1 MKKIKFLAVALAAFT
16 MFSCS
21 NDEIENLGNNVP
33 GEQAVLT
40 INLKGNGDNQ
50 AQSRATG
57 EAAAT
62 EADINDYLVFLFRDG
77 GALDCPVATG
87 DLGQQLTT
95 TIAATTAAKKVY
107 VVANTGTL
115 AQDPFASVKTEAD
128 LLKVTGDLM
137 TADKSAST
145 QTAANLWM
153 SGTGNVEFNDPS
165 APTKGTATVKLS
177 FVAAKIQLIVN
188 DQRQNKSGATI
199 QIEDQAVVL
208 LFAGKEAKFFGD
220 ATANSDQNSFYTGDQ
235 GYSGHFNTNV
245 TLSDQVLSDDA
256 PTGGFT
262 NGTVFNHFYTFGNNG
277 DIKPT
282 ILAIKSRKTVT
293 GGGSSTIYYPIQFT
307 TDDAGHTIEPGKSYT
322 VNVTLKGDVEAGQGG
337 GTTNPELPVVKS
349 DIVVTVTAAQWD
361 AVPTINK
368 EFN

>member
-57 EAAAT
+57 GVTDT
-62 EADINDYLVFLFRDG
+62 EDVAIKDYLVFLFRDG
-77 GALDCPVATG
+77 GALDCPVQNGTSG
-87 DLGQQLTT
+87 GLTT

-115 AQDPFASVKTEAD
+115 AQNPFASVKTEAD

-137 TADKSAST
+137 TADNSAST

-153 SGTGNVEFNDPS
+153 SGTGNVEFKDPS
-165 APTKGTATVKLS
+165 DPTKGAATVKLS

-199 QIEDQAVVL
+199 QIKDQAVVL

-262 NGTVFNHFYTFGNNG
+262 NGAVFNHFYTFGNKG
-277 DIKPT
+277 DVKPT
-282 ILAIKSRKTVT
+282 ILAIKSLKTVS

-307 TDDAGHTIEPGKSYT
+307 KDDAGNTIEPGKSYT

-349 DIVVTVTAAQWD
+349 DIVVTVQAAQWD

-368 EFN
+368 DFN